1 MAAQGLRHSLA
12 NLMGM
17 TVQRWTKSPTAPTQV
32 TLWAAR
38 RFAARQTI
46 HQLHGLRWKKPGWSP
61 SSILKETRR
70 HVDWTEDSSMA
81 AGVLRQAKGPPP
93 SRPPPSHPPL

>member
-1 MAAQGLRHSLA
+1 MHGHPSEALLRSLILIINARYGPMTTMAAQGLRHSLA

-32 TLWAAR
+32 TLWVAR

-46 HQLHGLRWKKPGWSP
+46 HQLHGLRWKKPG
-61 SSILKETRR
+61 
-70 HVDWTEDSSMA
+70 
-81 AGVLRQAKGPPP
+81 
-93 SRPPPSHPPL
+93 